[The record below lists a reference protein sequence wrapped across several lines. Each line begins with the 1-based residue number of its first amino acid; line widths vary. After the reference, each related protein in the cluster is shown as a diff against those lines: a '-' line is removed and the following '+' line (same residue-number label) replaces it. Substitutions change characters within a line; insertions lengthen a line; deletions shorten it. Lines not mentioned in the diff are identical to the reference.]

1 MELEKVCRFDIAYI
15 YTRIYVSQNERRLKR
30 FDTVPS
36 TVCRYACSNEYG
48 KLGTCASSLALFAT
62 DVTGCTPCDTYI
74 CIYIYICMYISTDRA
89 QSLTGRS
96 IHSSEATRWNN
107 FGKERERDIYIYLK
121 LSVRDI
127 YTFVEKLYVSF
138 LESFGT
144 TLTLKSLP

>member
-107 FGKERERDIYIYLK
+107 FGKEREREIYIY
-121 LSVRDI
+121 I
-127 YTFVEKLYVSF
+127 
-138 LESFGT
+138 
-144 TLTLKSLP
+144 

>member
-74 CIYIYICMYISTDRA
+74 CMYISTDRA

-107 FGKERERDIYIYLK
+107 FGKDRERDIYIYLK